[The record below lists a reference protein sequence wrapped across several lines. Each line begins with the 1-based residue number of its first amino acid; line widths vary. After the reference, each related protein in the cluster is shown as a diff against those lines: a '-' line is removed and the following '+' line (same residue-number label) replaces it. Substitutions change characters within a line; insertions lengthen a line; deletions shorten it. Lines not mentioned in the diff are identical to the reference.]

1 LLGRYVRREFEPESF
16 QQAQQLFSACIWYTV
31 AGLCNHWQCVVDQV
45 VVPAKKEA
53 HTLHGAESVHKQRTG
68 FKSMLKLVGMA
79 EPSNARQKQESSQGR
94 SI

>member
-1 LLGRYVRREFEPESF
+1 VQPLAVRGGSG
-16 QQAQQLFSACIWYTV
+16 CGT
-31 AGLCNHWQCVVDQV
+31 C
-45 VVPAKKEA
+45 KKGSTL
-53 HTLHGAESVHKQRTG
+53 TLHGAESVHKQRTG